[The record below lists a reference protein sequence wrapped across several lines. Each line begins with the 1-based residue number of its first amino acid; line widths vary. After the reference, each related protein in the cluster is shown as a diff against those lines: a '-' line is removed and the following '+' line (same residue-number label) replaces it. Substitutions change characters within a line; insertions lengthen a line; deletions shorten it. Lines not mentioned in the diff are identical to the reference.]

1 MYFIQ
6 IVHVSDSPPRPKAD
20 SAPPKSPKAGGSG
33 VPVRVKQEV
42 LTDSETEDI
51 VTSSQ
56 ESKEEVPAEPAL
68 KNKTGKHPDG
78 STRIM
83 PAVSIFK
90 IYLLLLHSCWGFIK
104 VLSLLKFLFNY
115 LLYRIPGIGLCIR
128 ENCTTFLR
136 AIR

>member
-104 VLSLLKFLFNY
+104 VLSLLNFCLIICYTGFPELGYVSGKIV
-115 LLYRIPGIGLCIR
+115 LLS
-128 ENCTTFLR
+128 
-136 AIR
+136 